1 MLTNFAFS
9 AAFAGHCGV
18 GDDNKRRQ
26 DMIRVHV
33 VHHVSLFRSALVA
46 LLRAET
52 TLDVSSAPGCT
63 PFHGTYGTPPHVYVA
78 DIDCLDSSEHSPGH
92 AGKTASAYGDLGH
105 GPGLLVLAT
114 VRKPGAL
121 RRAFDAGALGYVN
134 KDGEPRRLVEAI
146 HRVSRGERFIDESLA
161 FDFLQAAKM
170 PLTPREL
177 GVLAR
182 AAEGASID
190 EIARSLHLSKGTIRN
205 YLAAAIRKVGGRNR
219 LDAVR
224 ISQGA
229 GWL

>member
-1 MLTNFAFS
+1 
-9 AAFAGHCGV
+9 
-18 GDDNKRRQ
+18 
-26 DMIRVHV
+26 MIRVHV

-63 PFHGTYGTPPHVYVA
+63 PFHGAYGTPPHVYVA
-78 DIDCLDSSEHSPGH
+78 DVDCLDTPGH
-92 AGKTASAYGDLGH
+92 ADKMESTYGDLGH

-121 RRAFDAGALGYVN
+121 RKAFDAGALGYVN

-146 HRVSRGERFIDESLA
+146 HRVARGERFIDESLA

-177 GVLAR
+177 SVLAL
-182 AAEGASID
+182 AAEGAPID

>member
-1 MLTNFAFS
+1 
-9 AAFAGHCGV
+9 
-18 GDDNKRRQ
+18 
-26 DMIRVHV
+26 MIRVHV

-52 TLDVSSAPGCT
+52 TLDVSSAPGHT
-63 PFHGTYGTPPHVYVA
+63 PFRGAYVVPPQVYVA
-78 DIDCLDSSEHSPGH
+78 DIDCLNSPGYID
-92 AGKTASAYGDLGH
+92 KTVSAYGDLGQ

-146 HRVSRGERFIDESLA
+146 HRVARGERFIDESLA
-161 FDFLQAAKM
+161 FDFVQASKM
-170 PLTPREL
+170 PMTPREL
-177 GVLAR
+177 SVLAL
-182 AAEGASID
+182 AAEGAPIE

>member
-1 MLTNFAFS
+1 
-9 AAFAGHCGV
+9 
-18 GDDNKRRQ
+18 
-26 DMIRVHV
+26 MIRVHV

-63 PFHGTYGTPPHVYVA
+63 PFRGAYVVPPQVYVA
-78 DIDCLDSSEHSPGH
+78 DIDCLNSPGYIDRMV
-92 AGKTASAYGDLGH
+92 SAYGDLGQ

-121 RRAFDAGALGYVN
+121 RKAFDAGALGYVN

-146 HRVSRGERFIDESLA
+146 HRVARGERFIDESLA

-170 PLTPREL
+170 PMTPREL
-177 GVLAR
+177 SVLAL
-182 AAEGASID
+182 AAEGAPIE